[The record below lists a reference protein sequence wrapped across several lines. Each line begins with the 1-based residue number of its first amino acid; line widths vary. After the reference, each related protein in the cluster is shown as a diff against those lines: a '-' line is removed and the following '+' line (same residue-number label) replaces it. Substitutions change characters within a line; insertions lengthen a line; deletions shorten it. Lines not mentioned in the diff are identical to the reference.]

1 MSDTP
6 LADRIAAVQAEIDAL
21 PLATPD
27 QAEAYRVRF
36 LGRKAGAITDL
47 FAQIGTVP
55 PEARRATG
63 QRLNALKQAAQD
75 RLDAALAEMS
85 SGTEAGAT
93 SLDLTLPG
101 RAPAPAGRGS
111 LHVLT
116 QTLADIQGIFRSFGF
131 AVARGPEIEDDWHNF
146 TALNFPP
153 NHPARDMQDTFF
165 LEPPPPD
172 GRGVLLRT
180 HTSPVQ
186 VRVMEQQPPPIRVIA
201 PGRVFRNEAISYKSY
216 CLFHQVEGLVVDER
230 ASFADLKALLEAFAR
245 AFFGTSDGPA
255 REARMRFRPSF
266 FPFTEPSAEVD
277 VWWADDALPGGGR
290 WMEILGSGMVDP
302 NVLTNVGIDAERYT
316 GYAFGM
322 GVERLAMLRH
332 GIDDIRLLYENDV
345 RFLKQF

>member
-1 MSDTP
+1 MSLD
-6 LADRIAAVQAEIDAL
+6 AQIAAVQAEIDDA
-21 PLATPD
+21 PISD
-27 QAEAYRVRF
+27 AEAAEAFRVRF
-36 LGRKAGAITDL
+36 LGRKSGAITDL
-47 FAQIGTVP
+47 FSQLGTAP
-55 PEARRATG
+55 PDQRRDLG
-63 QRLNALKQAAQD
+63 QRLNALKQSAQG
-75 RLDAALAEMS
+75 RLDAGLAALA
-85 SGTEAGAT
+85 TETTSGAT
-93 SLDLTLPG
+93 DLDLTLPG
-101 RAPAPAGRGS
+101 RVPAPVERGS
-111 LHVLT
+111 LHVLS
-116 QTLADIQGIFRSFGF
+116 QTLADIQDIFRSFGF

-146 TALNFPP
+146 SALNFPA

-172 GRGVLLRT
+172 GRGVVLRT

-186 VRVMEQQPPPIRVIA
+186 VRVLEQTEPPVRVIA

-216 CLFHQVEGLVVDER
+216 CLFHQVEGLVVDEGV
-230 ASFADLKALLEAFAR
+230 SFADLKALLQAFAR
-245 AFFGTSDGPA
+245 AFFGASDGPA

-302 NVLTNVGIDAERYT
+302 NVLTNVGVDPERFT
-316 GYAFGM
+316 GFAFGM
-322 GVERLAMLRH
+322 GVERMAMLRH

>member
-1 MSDTP
+1 MPTALDES
-6 LADRIAAVQAEIDAL
+6 IAAVQAEIADA
-21 PLATPD
+21 PLDGPEA
-27 QAEAYRVRF
+27 AEAYRVRF
-36 LGRKAGAITDL
+36 LGRKSGVITDL
-47 FAQIGTVP
+47 FAQIGTVDP
-55 PEARRATG
+55 SERRAVG

-75 RLDAALAEMS
+75 RLDAALASAGRGGAE
-85 SGTEAGAT
+85 GAT
-93 SLDLTLPG
+93 DLDLTLPG
-101 RAPAPAGRGS
+101 RVPAPVAPGS

-116 QTLADIQGIFRSFGF
+116 QTLADIQDIFRSFGF

-146 TALNFPP
+146 SALNFPAG
-153 NHPARDMQDTFF
+153 HPARDMQDTFF

-172 GRGVLLRT
+172 GRGVVLRT

-186 VRVMEQQPPPIRVIA
+186 VRALEAQPPPLRLIA

-216 CLFHQVEGLVVDER
+216 CLFHQVEGLVVNEGV
-230 ASFADLKALLEAFAR
+230 SFADLKAMLTAFAR
-245 AFFGTSDGPA
+245 AFFGASGGPA

-302 NVLTNVGIDAERYT
+302 AVLENVGVDAERYT

-345 RFLKQF
+345 RFLRQF